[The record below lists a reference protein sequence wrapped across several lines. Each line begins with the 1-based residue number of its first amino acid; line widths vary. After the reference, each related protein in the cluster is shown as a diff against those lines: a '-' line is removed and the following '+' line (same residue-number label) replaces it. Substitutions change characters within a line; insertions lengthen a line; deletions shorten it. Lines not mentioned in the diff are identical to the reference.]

1 MKEFNRDMASP
12 PSARGMP
19 HLLRVLLLVFLLQV
33 DASAA
38 TVTSFRV
45 LSRIEHRY
53 AVTQVTSRMR
63 NLRSEPT
70 EMKFRMTLPKK
81 AFISSFTIEVDGV
94 NHTSTIGEPLPEPSF
109 NQRLERSIFLVQEEN
124 NEQKF
129 EVSTSVASQ
138 GKVTFYLTYE
148 ELLRRVNGR
157 YFHTVQVRPG
167 QRIPEAEVVV
177 HIHEREAV
185 EDYLILELPGQEVSL
200 GHPGATV
207 FNERRRAG
215 EVWVKYVHIDP
226 PDGSGRGV
234 DGAFVLAYAIRTRQ
248 DGGEIQRENDHFVH
262 SFCPEEMVR
271 MPSHSVLV
279 LDVSLSMKGE
289 QFEHMKEA
297 VEAMLGEL
305 RSEDTF
311 ELLVFSAD
319 VKSLG
324 QFNGTRSH
332 KKKVKR
338 MMKRLEPMGN
348 SYLNPAYHEALRRAT
363 GFDRKNVAR
372 KVVMVS
378 DGWGTLGQTDPEV
391 IRATLR
397 AANTFNIPIFGVV
410 FGPDADLRLIEQ
422 VSADSGAWALRVFP
436 RSGVKEQVRRFFQE
450 ISSPLLVDVAMSYP
464 QEQIYEELLVRREE
478 SSYFYSGSE
487 MVTAGVLVPN
497 TPNFH
502 PVVTG
507 RGRFGPE
514 RLEVTRIDSRYQNIA
529 MGGVGIVSRIWA
541 YLKVQDLLAKMA
553 ASEDPSV
560 IVRLHYTLQDLATR
574 NRFVTEYTPLM
585 VMLPNLGYE
594 LVYPQK
600 ARKRHKNDYT
610 HSQGPINK
618 TFVVGDPNFIVHTRG
633 VRLPFCFD
641 YHGYNGAFLSL
652 IQDPYTKI
660 IVNGQ
665 VTSASHNPD
674 RTYFSALFFSLG
686 RINVTVTQ
694 DRIHIDCLGEDRVPQ
709 VNFVKKSL
717 YPFYDKKGRPY
728 ERRNK
733 VNGKKRRK
741 KHKKKPDLRK
751 GVNLSKQCNH
761 VTSWDKGMARLY
773 GTAMI
778 LKKQDSKHLDVILG
792 DGEAHFA
799 VTRST
804 NADGQAYLGFYV
816 EGQKIL
822 SPQAHGIIGQFNN
835 KTIEILPTEAG
846 RCGDVDSSA
855 FIRVQRRNPQG
866 GFETSH
872 VCGERGSRHSALS
885 GRDVECI
892 NVSDMGSGL
901 LDRRRY
907 DLQCLGCAASLT

>member
-1 MKEFNRDMASP
+1 MAWLGCTCGRGGSRGAGAGKGWWGGRGRGGLGAVEGGAAELEITGYDFIGIP
-12 PSARGMP
+12 PSENCLENLHFTTQP
-19 HLLRVLLLVFLLQV
+19 LNL
-33 DASAA
+33 A
-38 TVTSFRV
+38 TVSF
-45 LSRIEHRY
+45 SR
-53 AVTQVTSRMR
+53 AVTQRLV
-63 NLRSEPT
+63 
-70 EMKFRMTLPKK
+70 
-81 AFISSFTIEVDGV
+81 IHEVDGV

-157 YFHTVQVRPG
+157 YLHTVQVRPG
-167 QRIPEAEVVV
+167 Q
-177 HIHEREAV
+177 
-185 EDYLILELPGQEVSL
+185 
-200 GHPGATV
+200 
-207 FNERRRAG
+207 
-215 EVWVKYVHIDP
+215 
-226 PDGSGRGV
+226 
-234 DGAFVLAYAIRTRQ
+234 
-248 DGGEIQRENDHFVH
+248 
-262 SFCPEEMVR
+262 
-271 MPSHSVLV
+271 
-279 LDVSLSMKGE
+279 
-289 QFEHMKEA
+289 
-297 VEAMLGEL
+297 
-305 RSEDTF
+305 
-311 ELLVFSAD
+311 LLVFSAD

-464 QEQIYEELLVRREE
+464 QEQIYEELP
-478 SSYFYSGSE
+478 

-652 IQDPYTKI
+652 IQDPYTSELREEEPLPLLRQE
-660 IVNGQ
+660 GP
-665 VTSASHNPD
+665 TL
-674 RTYFSALFFSLG
+674 RT
-686 RINVTVTQ
+686 
-694 DRIHIDCLGEDRVPQ
+694 E
-709 VNFVKKSL
+709 
-717 YPFYDKKGRPY
+717 
-728 ERRNK
+728 E
-733 VNGKKRRK
+733 
-741 KHKKKPDLRK
+741 
-751 GVNLSKQCNH
+751 
-761 VTSWDKGMARLY
+761 
-773 GTAMI
+773 
-778 LKKQDSKHLDVILG
+778 
-792 DGEAHFA
+792 
-799 VTRST
+799 
-804 NADGQAYLGFYV
+804 
-816 EGQKIL
+816 
-822 SPQAHGIIGQFNN
+822 
-835 KTIEILPTEAG
+835 
-846 RCGDVDSSA
+846 
-855 FIRVQRRNPQG
+855 
-866 GFETSH
+866 
-872 VCGERGSRHSALS
+872 
-885 GRDVECI
+885 
-892 NVSDMGSGL
+892 
-901 LDRRRY
+901 
-907 DLQCLGCAASLT
+907 